1 MRTLLALTLL
11 ASLSACAS
19 KLPEPDPRMAWIDI
33 SPEPGDTLMADRL
46 DDRRWG
52 DGRYYQVLPG
62 KHELELRY
70 QFEIGG
76 GGGGFGRD
84 MNSGPTQT
92 TCYVVLRYDKFEA
105 GKRYRVEARNAA
117 NQPWVWL
124 YDDQRNV
131 LARHEIF
138 PRCGAL

>member
-1 MRTLLALTLL
+1 MRMLLALTLL

-19 KLPEPDPRMAWIDI
+19 KLPEPDPRMAWIDV
-33 SPEPGDTLMADRL
+33 SPDPSDTLMANRL
-46 DDRRWG
+46 DDKRWG
-52 DGRYYQVLPG
+52 DGRYYQVMPG

-70 QFEIGG
+70 QFEAGG
-76 GGGGFGRD
+76 GGGGFG
-84 MNSGPTQT
+84 MNAEPTII
-92 TCYVVLRYDKFEA
+92 TCYMELHYDQFEA

-117 NQPWVWL
+117 NQPMAWL

-138 PRCGAL
+138 PRCGPF

>member
-11 ASLSACAS
+11 ASLAACAS

-33 SPEPGDTLMADRL
+33 VPDPADTLMANRL

-52 DGRYYQVLPG
+52 DGRYFQVLPG

-70 QFEIGG
+70 QFEAGG
-76 GGGGFGRD
+76 AGGGFG
-84 MNSGPTQT
+84 MNAEPSVL
-92 TCYVVLRYDKFEA
+92 TCYLILRYDGFEA

-117 NQPWVWL
+117 NQPMAWL
-124 YDDQRNV
+124 YDDQRKV
-131 LARHEIF
+131 LARQEIF
-138 PRCGAL
+138 PRCGPF

>member
-1 MRTLLALTLL
+1 MRMLLALTLL

-19 KLPEPDPRMAWIDI
+19 KLPEPDPRMAWIDV
-33 SPEPGDTLMADRL
+33 SPDPSDTLMANRL
-46 DDRRWG
+46 DDKRWG
-52 DGRYYQVLPG
+52 DGRYYQVMPG

-70 QFEIGG
+70 QFEAGGG
-76 GGGGFGRD
+76 GGGGFG
-84 MNSGPTQT
+84 MNAEPTII
-92 TCYVVLRYDKFEA
+92 TCYMELHYDQFEA

-117 NQPWVWL
+117 NQPMAWL

-138 PRCGAL
+138 PRCGPF